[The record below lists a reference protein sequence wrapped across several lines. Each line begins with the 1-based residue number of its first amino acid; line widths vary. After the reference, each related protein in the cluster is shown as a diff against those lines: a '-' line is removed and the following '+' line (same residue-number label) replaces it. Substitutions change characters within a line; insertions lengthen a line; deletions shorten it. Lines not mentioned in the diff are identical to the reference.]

1 MYTIQA
7 NPSGT
12 RSCHHR
18 EIRPLPPSHRQ
29 QRYCGRNRARQVETE
44 HPLPHRLARGR
55 QQRPARP
62 LYRRYLSQQHE
73 GLRPTTAHQ
82 ALSYLAFQ
90 HRSGR
95 RRGIMITVD
104 TCGIT
109 AYSPLIPA
117 IRAMCTASPGETIEI
132 IMNHA
137 DAFQDLKEYLSE
149 QGIGFREIYDGEQ
162 MTLQFTI
169 NGKF

>member
-12 RSCHHR
+12 RSIEVSSENLKTIEKYALFRHLIDSTGIVD
-18 EIRPLPPSHRQ
+18 EPVLDKLKLNIRSLIASQEEDSKELLDLHLAFHSG
-29 QRYCGRNRARQVETE
+29 CGRG
-44 HPLPHRLARGR
+44 GR
-55 QQRPARP
+55 
-62 LYRRYLSQQHE
+62 
-73 GLRPTTAHQ
+73 
-82 ALSYLAFQ
+82 
-90 HRSGR
+90 
-95 RRGIMITVD
+95 IMITVD
-104 TCGIT
+104 TCGTT

-117 IRAMCTASPGETIEI
+117 IKAICEAPFGETLEI

-149 QGIGFREIYDGEQ
+149 QSIGFREIYDGEQ

-169 NGKF
+169 NEKF